1 MLINRF
7 PVAVFILVL
16 PWLLTA
22 CDKPKPPLNIK
33 VGQALPEIN
42 VQDLQGK
49 PAKLPLAT
57 GKVVILNVW
66 ATWCGPCRH
75 ELPSLERLAQMLDN
89 DRFSVVG
96 LSVDADDYVVREF
109 LIERNVGFT
118 NYRDPGMTIANDIIG
133 VRAFPS
139 TLVFGPSG
147 QLLAVIEGWREWDTR
162 PMVKK
167 LTSLAAQGG

>member
-1 MLINRF
+1 MLTKRF
-7 PVAVFILVL
+7 PVAAFVLML
-16 PWLLTA
+16 PWLLSS
-22 CDKPKPPLNIK
+22 CDKPQPPLNIK

-49 PAKLPLAT
+49 PATLSLAT

-75 ELPSLERLAQMLDN
+75 ELPSLERLAQTLDK

-109 LIERNVGFT
+109 LIERKVGFN
-118 NYRDPGMTIANDIIG
+118 NYRDPGMSVANDVFG

-139 TLVFGPSG
+139 TLVFSPSG
-147 QLLAVIEGWREWDTR
+147 QLLEVIEGWREWDT
-162 PMVKK
+162 PSMVGK
-167 LTSLAAQGG
+167 LSSLAAQRG